1 MKFTFRSIRK
11 SCFEVKFR
19 WISIIQGSQT
29 IWKTNLTAKNFC
41 DEFLPN
47 AAANTICRITQ
58 VIPSDPFHWELI
70 STCLFPNK
78 TNIFSSR
85 FIFFAFIIILWSYCW
100 PLLFHKLCCLLYR
113 KIEIISKQNDKF
125 SWLFFHISLFCFFF
139 RVVFCFIWLYVYVV
153 KRLLNLD

>member
-1 MKFTFRSIRK
+1 MKKGKKTKSSFLHEIFRGFARKKMKFTFRSIRK

-47 AAANTICRITQ
+47 AAANENCRITK

-70 STCLFPNK
+70 STCLFRTKP
-78 TNIFSSR
+78 
-85 FIFFAFIIILWSYCW
+85 IFFPPDLYFLLLSLYCGVIAG
-100 PLLFHKLCCLLYR
+100 HYY
-113 KIEIISKQNDKF
+113 STN
-125 SWLFFHISLFCFFF
+125 
-139 RVVFCFIWLYVYVV
+139 YVV
-153 KRLLNLD
+153 CCTEKLK